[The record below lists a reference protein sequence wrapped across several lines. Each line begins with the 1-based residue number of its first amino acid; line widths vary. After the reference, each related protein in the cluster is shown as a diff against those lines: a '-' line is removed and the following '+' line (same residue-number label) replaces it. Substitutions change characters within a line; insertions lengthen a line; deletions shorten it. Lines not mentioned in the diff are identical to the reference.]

1 LYTCYNL
8 SNSTGD
14 HSVFAALDAGKLIVF
29 MGQIIADYEE

>member
-8 SNSTGD
+8 FNIAGD
-14 HSVFAALDAGKLIVF
+14 DSLFPAPDAGKLIVF